1 VFAALF
7 TPEDLLLNIYA
18 CYSLVGNAMP
28 KQPRIFIT
36 AMAAAMASLAGC
48 GGGGGG
54 NADSVV
60 FNILNTPACTTA
72 SGGSGVPPTALVLGF
87 FATIYQL
94 ETGTIDEFGA
104 FIQTSSLIFKLAV
117 DGVATVD
124 GNNTSV
130 SNTCYQIS
138 SNKLSLTLGDANSAA
153 IGNLELL
160 SGGRASGTIN
170 GKTVRTKTN

>member
-7 TPEDLLLNIYA
+7 TPEDLRLKICA

-28 KQPRIFIT
+28 RQPRIFIT
-36 AMAAAMASLAGC
+36 AMATAIASLAGC
-48 GGGGGG
+48 GGGGS
-54 NADSVV
+54 ADNIV
-60 FNILNTPACTTA
+60 FNVLNTPACTTS

-94 ETGTIDEFGA
+94 EAGTIDEFGA
-104 FIQTSSLIFKLAV
+104 FIQTSSLIFKLAA

-130 SNTCYQIS
+130 SNTCYQVS
-138 SNKLSLTLGDANSAA
+138 SNKLSLTLGDTNTANK
-153 IGNLELL
+153 GNLELL
-160 SGGRASGTIN
+160 SGGRASGTLN
-170 GKTVRTKTN
+170 GKVVRTKPN